1 MTFQAFAPFNEQ
13 HSMST
18 FIFDIVEKIQGYVPE
33 GHNQVVKIK
42 NKTHQRTGQVGL
54 RHQHAPSTILLN
66 NSG

>member
-18 FIFDIVEKIQGYVPE
+18 FIFDIVEKKIQGYVLG

-42 NKTHQRTGQVGL
+42 TKHTKEQDRL
-54 RHQHAPSTILLN
+54 D
-66 NSG
+66 